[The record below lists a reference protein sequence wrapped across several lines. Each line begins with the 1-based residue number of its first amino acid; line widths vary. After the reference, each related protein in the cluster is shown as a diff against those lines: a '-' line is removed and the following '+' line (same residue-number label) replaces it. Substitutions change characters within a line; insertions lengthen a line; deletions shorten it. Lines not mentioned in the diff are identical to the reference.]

1 MTLSDNTD
9 TEFPFWV
16 EEEDSIVK
24 IYWDG
29 THPVTSVFND
39 WTDKQFLEMLTSYA
53 KTIVSSSKK

>member
-39 WTDKQFLEMLTSYA
+39 WTDKH
-53 KTIVSSSKK
+53 